1 MTSDPCSGR
10 RNLFQ
15 KFESICSELMPVTN
29 STIVWISLLK
39 ITALI
44 EYHKANMNHGSMPKS
59 DRLSIAKT
67 CGAPGPAIPRKWLLK
82 HQSDKKAFL
91 GCRLEPSTSSMNWHF
106 YQSETTFRYK
116 SKLATGSPPGN
127 HSRTVDTSS
136 TFLILSWGLK
146 VRSESSSVKT
156 RVKSS
161 GTCNSFSFWI

>member
-91 GCRLEPSTSSMNWHF
+91 GCRLGPNTSSMNWHYLPIRNHVSVQIKTGYWVTTREPF
-106 YQSETTFRYK
+106 TNLGYQLNLPDS
-116 SKLATGSPPGN
+116 LMG
-127 HSRTVDTSS
+127 
-136 TFLILSWGLK
+136 
-146 VRSESSSVKT
+146 SESPVRK
-156 RVKSS
+156 
-161 GTCNSFSFWI
+161 